1 MTFMKQFL
9 IRFTF
14 LTGILLLLVSC
25 VAKEKVLY
33 LQQTASVNSLISY
46 EPVLQPDDVVMI
58 TVSSENPEVAAPYNL
73 NVISLQ
79 GATENA
85 VGTQRIQT
93 YILDKAGKIDF
104 PILGSVVLGGL
115 TKTEAV
121 ATLKGLLKDHVS
133 DAVVNLRILNFKV
146 TVLGEVQKPGTYTVS
161 SERITLLEAIGMSGD
176 MTIYGNRKNVLLI
189 REKNGTKTTER
200 IDLTKSDFLNSS
212 SYYLSQND
220 VVYVEPNKT
229 RINSSVVGPNL
240 TVGISALSLIVT
252 IIALTA
258 K

>member
-1 MTFMKQFL
+1 MKRFL

-14 LTGILLLLVSC
+14 LTGVLLLLVSC
-25 VAKEKVLY
+25 VAREKVLY
-33 LQQTASVNSLISY
+33 LQQSAAVNSVTSY
-46 EPVLQPDDVVMI
+46 EPILQPDDVVMI
-58 TVSSENPEVAAPYNL
+58 TVTSENPEVAAPYNL
-73 NVISLQ
+73 SVITVQ
-79 GATENA
+79 GSTENA
-85 VGTQRIQT
+85 AGTQRMQT
-93 YILDKAGKIDF
+93 YILDKEGKIEF
-104 PILGSVVLGGL
+104 PMLGSIVLGGL

-121 ATLKGLLKDHVS
+121 ATLKGLLKDHIN
-133 DAVVNLRILNFKV
+133 DAVINFRILNFKV

-229 RINSSVVGPNL
+229 KINSSVIGPNL

-252 IIALTA
+252 IIALTV

>member
-1 MTFMKQFL
+1 MKRFL

-14 LTGILLLLVSC
+14 LTGVLLLLVSC
-25 VAKEKVLY
+25 VAREKVLY
-33 LQQTASVNSLISY
+33 LQQSAAVNSVTSY
-46 EPVLQPDDVVMI
+46 EPILQPDDVVMI
-58 TVSSENPEVAAPYNL
+58 TVTSENPEVAAPYNL
-73 NVISLQ
+73 SVITVQ
-79 GATENA
+79 GSTENA
-85 VGTQRIQT
+85 AGTQRMQT
-93 YILDKAGKIDF
+93 YILDKEGKIEF
-104 PILGSVVLGGL
+104 PMLGSIVLGGL

-121 ATLKGLLKDHVS
+121 ATLKGLLKDHIN
-133 DAVVNLRILNFKV
+133 DAVINFRILNFKV
-146 TVLGEVQKPGTYTVS
+146 TVLGEVQKPGTYSVS

-176 MTIYGNRKNVLLI
+176 LTIYGNRKNVLLI
-189 REKNGTKTTER
+189 REKNGSKTTER

-229 RINSSVVGPNL
+229 KINSSVIGPNL

-252 IIALTA
+252 IIALTV